1 MAKTENGFSGEIGIH
16 YPLHVL
22 NRYLLPELIGLAE
35 TTWGTMG
42 QFGFSQVWTRHR
54 AAGDSSSAK
63 NLQRKSRHRLRC
75 VADAEAVDR
84 LIIAGT
90 PAQCKERIA
99 ELFSLAARDGFTQIT
114 LGVPLGPKIPEVIRL
129 WGEEILPM
137 LR

>member
-1 MAKTENGFSGEIGIH
+1 MAKQEMKFSGEIGIH

-35 TTWGTMG
+35 TWGTMG

-54 AAGDSSSAK
+54 VAGDSSSAK
-63 NLQRKSRHRLRC
+63 NLQRKSRRRLCC

-84 LIIAGT
+84 LIIGGT

-99 ELFSLAARDGFTQIT
+99 ELVSLAARDGFTQIT
-114 LGVPLGPKIPEVIRL
+114 LGVPLGPDIPEVIRL

>member
-1 MAKTENGFSGEIGIH
+1 MAKTENGFSGKIGIH
-16 YPLHVL
+16 DPLHVL

-42 QFGFSQVWTRHR
+42 QFGFSQVWTGHR
-54 AAGDSSSAK
+54 VAGDSSSAK
-63 NLQRKSRHRLRC
+63 NLQRKSRRRLRC

-99 ELFSLAARDGFTQIT
+99 ELFSLAARDGFRQIT
-114 LGVPLGPKIPEVIRL
+114 LGVPLGPDIPEVIKL